1 MYCLKPAEPNVE
13 LLTLTR
19 FGQVLIMI
27 QGGSPLDLGT
37 ERVVSSWTETFSVAP
52 SFLILDSDAAAVSE
66 SKQCR
71 KINKC
76 RISTSE

>member
-37 ERVVSSWTETFSVAP
+37 ERVVSSWTETFSAAP

-66 SKQCR
+66 SNVGK
-71 KINKC
+71 
-76 RISTSE
+76 